1 MISKVLTKTGAT
13 VRYCGIIYKAVARTL
28 LPYGRKSWGVKGVML
43 KILAWFCH
51 RSAIR
56 IAGMM
61 GKRMAD
67 GTWEY
72 PVVVAALEESGLY
85 PI

>member
-28 LPYGRKSWGVKGVML
+28 LPYGCKSWMVKGVML
-43 KILAWFCH
+43 KILAGFHH

-56 IAGMM
+56 IAGMT
-61 GKRMAD
+61 GKHVAD

-72 PVVVAALEESGLY
+72 PPVVSALEEY
-85 PI
+85 IQR